1 MRFLVTGGAGFIGS
15 QYVRDLSKGDLPGAS
30 SITVIDDLTYAGNL
44 ANIVDPLQVGNF
56 RFVKGNICDHELMS
70 QLISESDV
78 IINFAAESH
87 VDRSISDG
95 RKFLESNLLGVHTI
109 LNCLLENPSK
119 RFLQVSTDEVYGSI
133 DSGSWNE
140 QEPLRPNSP
149 YSASKASADL
159 LALAHFKTFG
169 TNVSI
174 TRCSNNYGPFQ
185 FPEKFIPL
193 AITNLLRGKKVPIYG
208 DGLNIR
214 DWLHVSDHCRAIH
227 LACTEG
233 LAGEVYNVGGGIE
246 LTNLQIVDTILAQ
259 MNYSRKETEFVE
271 DRKGHDR
278 RYSVDWSKIQKLGYN
293 PQVTFT
299 EGIATTIGWYTANEQ
314 WWDATVQQ

>member
-109 LNCLLENPSK
+109 LNC
-119 RFLQVSTDEVYGSI
+119 FY
-133 DSGSWNE
+133 
-140 QEPLRPNSP
+140 
-149 YSASKASADL
+149 
-159 LALAHFKTFG
+159 
-169 TNVSI
+169 
-174 TRCSNNYGPFQ
+174 
-185 FPEKFIPL
+185 
-193 AITNLLRGKKVPIYG
+193 
-208 DGLNIR
+208 
-214 DWLHVSDHCRAIH
+214 
-227 LACTEG
+227 
-233 LAGEVYNVGGGIE
+233 
-246 LTNLQIVDTILAQ
+246 
-259 MNYSRKETEFVE
+259 
-271 DRKGHDR
+271 
-278 RYSVDWSKIQKLGYN
+278 
-293 PQVTFT
+293 
-299 EGIATTIGWYTANEQ
+299 
-314 WWDATVQQ
+314 